1 MTEACMTALRCPIW
15 PSLITIKA
23 MMLIKQV
30 GVLVNILNCK
40 LKKHVAAVFKSEGIN
55 LTAEQFLVMDTLW
68 NQGEMT
74 QQSIAYIIQKD
85 KNSVTQ
91 FIDNLEKKRLVQR
104 VVDTSDRR
112 VNNIRLSKAG
122 LAMKDNTKKVAIDAL
137 NDIVAG
143 IPEEDLKSFVRV
155 LNKACD
161 NIEKLKL

>member
-1 MTEACMTALRCPIW
+1 
-15 PSLITIKA
+15 

-30 GVLVNILNCK
+30 GVMVNILNCK
-40 LKKHVAAVFKSEGIN
+40 LKKHIASVFKSEGIN

-91 FIDNLEKKRLVQR
+91 FIDNLEKKGLVNR
-104 VVDTSDRR
+104 VVDSSDRR

-122 LAMKDNTKKVAIDAL
+122 MAMKDNTKNVAIDVL
-137 NDIVAG
+137 NDIVDG
-143 IPEEDLKSFVRV
+143 ISEEDLKTFVKV

-161 NIEKLKL
+161 NIEKLKE

>member
-1 MTEACMTALRCPIW
+1 
-15 PSLITIKA
+15 

-30 GVLVNILNCK
+30 GVMVNILNCK
-40 LKKHVAAVFKSEGIN
+40 LKKHIASVFKSEGIN

-91 FIDNLEKKRLVQR
+91 FIDNLEKKGLVNR
-104 VVDTSDRR
+104 VVDSSDRR

-122 LAMKDNTKKVAIDAL
+122 MAMKDNTKNVAIDVL
-137 NDIVAG
+137 NDIVEG
-143 IPEEDLKSFVRV
+143 ISEEDLKTFVKV

-161 NIEKLKL
+161 NIEKLKE

>member
-1 MTEACMTALRCPIW
+1 MI
-15 PSLITIKA
+15 A

-40 LKKHVAAVFKSEGIN
+40 LKKHVASVFKSEGIN

-74 QQSIAYIIQKD
+74 QQTIAYIIQKD

-91 FIDNLEKKRLVQR
+91 FIDNLEKKGLVQR
-104 VVDTSDRR
+104 VVDSTDRR
-112 VNNIRLSKAG
+112 VNNIRLSDAG
-122 LAMKDNTKKVAIDAL
+122 MAMKDNTKRVAIAAL
-137 NDIVAG
+137 NDIVEG